1 MSVKKKNIKSV
12 LRVSTAFVLLAGLT
26 VSLLSCS
33 NPSADNTSNS
43 NQTTLKIAFPG
54 RKDSADLRR
63 KVSAVTTFL
72 SDKLGYPVQGL
83 IGSSGGAV
91 ESLKLNQS
99 DVAFLSSKPALKAE
113 EFANA
118 RLYLAE
124 VRPKYSGKY
133 TYSSSIVVAKDSP
146 LQPKSTTKETLAQLK
161 GKRAAFTSRNSTS
174 GFIFPIGE
182 LIKQGLV
189 SDADRLD
196 NFFSDVFY
204 GGSYSGALIS
214 VVRGRSDVAVVS
226 EYALNPPYI
235 SEEEKSKLR
244 VLYQI
249 KGVPAHGV
257 AIDDDVPP
265 EKREKIIQ
273 ALQELNK
280 PENNKL
286 LRDLYNST
294 ELVKIDHDQ
303 HLKPVRE
310 ALEALEKKN

>member
-1 MSVKKKNIKSV
+1 MSVSKKNILSA
-12 LRVSTAFVLLAGLT
+12 STAFVVLIGLALAT
-26 VSLLSCS
+26 VSCS
-33 NPSADNTSNS
+33 GSNANNTSGQ
-43 NQTTLKIAFPG
+43 NQKTLKIAFPG
-54 RKDSADLRR
+54 RKDSAELRK
-63 KVSAVTTFL
+63 KVSLVTAFL
-72 SDKLGYPVQGL
+72 SKELGYPVQGL

-99 DVAFLSSKPALKAE
+99 DIAFLSSKPALKAE

-133 TYSSSIVVAKDSP
+133 TYSSSVVVAKDSP
-146 LQPKSTTKETLAQLK
+146 LQPKATTKETLAQLK
-161 GKRAAFTSRNSTS
+161 GKRVAFTGRNSTS
-174 GFIFPIGE
+174 GFIFPVGE

-189 SDADRLD
+189 SDTDRL
-196 NFFSDVFY
+196 NKFFGEVFY
-204 GGSYSGALIS
+204 GGNYTGALLS

-257 AIDDDVPP
+257 AIDDDIPE

-273 ALQELNK
+273 ALLKLNK

-294 ELVKIDHDQ
+294 ELVKIDHDT
-303 HLKPVRE
+303 HLKPIRE
-310 ALEALEKKN
+310 ALKAIEKKN